1 MYWDRL
7 ELLVGQ
13 RSFLN
18 IKNTTVLVIGAG
30 GVGGYA
36 IESLARS
43 FVQKIIIVDPDII
56 DITNINRQLIATTKT
71 IGKNKVDVW
80 EERIHK
86 INPECQIIKLKEFIT
101 KENIDILFQ
110 YHPDYIIDACDT
122 IETKKEI
129 IRKCI
134 KHHVKLIS
142 SMGTGNKL
150 DPTKLKIMDIR
161 KTSYDPIAKIIRK
174 MIKEEKIHQKIMVV
188 CSDEKSRQKNIQKIP
203 SNSFVPA
210 TAGLLCTSYIIND
223 IINIGEENEKSK

>member
-13 RSFLN
+13 KSFSN
-18 IKNTTVLVIGAG
+18 IKNTTVLIIGAG

-43 FVQKIIIVDPDII
+43 SVQKIIMVDPDII

-71 IGKNKVDVW
+71 IGRNKVDVW
-80 EERIHK
+80 EERIHE

-122 IETKKEI
+122 VETKKEI

-134 KHHVKLIS
+134 KYHVKLIS

-174 MIKEEKIHQKIMVV
+174 MIKEEKINQKIMVV
-188 CSDEKSRQKNIQKIP
+188 CSDEKGLQKNIQKIP

-223 IINIGEENEKSK
+223 IIKQGEENEKSK